1 VIDALKSSP
10 LAIGIAGY
18 RLQFY
23 STGIFNDC
31 NSYIDHAVLL
41 VGYVSQVGW
50 KVKNSWG
57 SDWGES
63 GYAWIQEQGNNCGI
77 CLNAVQATIASQT
90 TQ

>member
-1 VIDALKSSP
+1 MSSPGSFKIKNFTNIEPSCNAVIDALKLSP

-50 KVKNSWG
+50 RIKNTWG
-57 SDWGES
+57 ADWGES
-63 GYAWIQEQGNNCGI
+63 GYAWIQ
-77 CLNAVQATIASQT
+77 
-90 TQ
+90 